1 LLVVQVFWLKDGERL
16 DVDADVNL
24 IISHEGSLI
33 VSQARLSDSANY
45 TCGAQNVA
53 ARRLTDLALLTVY
66 GQSPTVTFP
75 AAQRPRTQ
83 CRRTRSQHAPRI
95 AAVKK
100 AGVMPVSKKLSLS
113 KLVVLISL
121 P

>member
-1 LLVVQVFWLKDGERL
+1 MSECFLLAFKSRLLNAVCCMWPYFVTVLVVQVFWLKDGERL

-53 ARRLTDLALLTVY
+53 ARRLTDVALLTVY

-75 AAQRPRTQ
+75 AAVSTD
-83 CRRTRSQHAPRI
+83 AI
-95 AAVKK
+95 AAR
-100 AGVMPVSKKLSLS
+100 A
-113 KLVVLISL
+113 
-121 P
+121 